1 MIQMQKEIIEE
12 CELMLDKDL
21 QLLMNM
27 EML

>member
-12 CELMLDKDL
+12 CERPQDKDL